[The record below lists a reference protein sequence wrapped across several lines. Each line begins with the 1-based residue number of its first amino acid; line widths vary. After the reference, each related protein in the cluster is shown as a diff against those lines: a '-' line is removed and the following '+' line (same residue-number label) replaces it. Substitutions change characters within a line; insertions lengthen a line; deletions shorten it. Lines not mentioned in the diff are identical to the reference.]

1 MKISTLIIILVSVV
15 VTLIAGFF
23 IGAWYQRDILAP
35 EIGDCIKAKAE
46 LNEALPKVENF
57 KAILTALNSP
67 LIHSSGAVGN
77 ISNLDIEKKSLTLY
91 SEGAS
96 LDILINNDIVVER
109 VASDNQRTPA
119 ALKDI
124 KKEDVLNIFLNFSDN
139 GQVTTSKI
147 FIMTAIYNPTH

>member
-15 VTLIAGFF
+15 ATLIAGFF
-23 IGAWYQRDILAP
+23 IGSWYQRDILAP

-77 ISNLDIEKKSLTLY
+77 ISNLDIEKNLLLY
-91 SEGAS
+91 IRRE
-96 LDILINNDIVVER
+96 
-109 VASDNQRTPA
+109 PA
-119 ALKDI
+119 W
-124 KKEDVLNIFLNFSDN
+124 
-139 GQVTTSKI
+139 
-147 FIMTAIYNPTH
+147 IYL